1 MKLSNL
7 LQEYR
12 AKQQCLSGFNIN
24 DIYDLHAV
32 VNAANQMDLPVMAMT
47 YPPVVE
53 LNSTYLCRKMVDGF
67 KQMAKNPIYLHL
79 DHSTSVDLCKQAI
92 DDGYDSVMIDGSQYS
107 LKENI
112 QMTKEVVEYARS
124 AGVNVE
130 AEVGKIM
137 GRDIVIKSEDD
148 YLASVADV
156 KALYETAGPDILAVG
171 IGTAHGFTPT
181 TPKIHFER
189 LREIALAVPAPLVL
203 HGGTGIPDADIQ
215 KAITLGIAKINIGTI
230 VHTTYMKSMYDEI
243 SKDIASAY
251 PPYIIKEVL
260 AKITDVVYDRLRAV
274 NAKT

>member
-112 QMTKEVVEYARS
+112 QMTKEVVEYASS

-260 AKITDVVYDRLRAV
+260 TKITDVVYDRLRAV